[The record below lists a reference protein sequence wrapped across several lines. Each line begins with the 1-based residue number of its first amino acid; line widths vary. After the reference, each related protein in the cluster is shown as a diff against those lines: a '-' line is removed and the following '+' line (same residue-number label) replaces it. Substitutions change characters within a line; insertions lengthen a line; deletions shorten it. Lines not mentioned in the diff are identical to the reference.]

1 MLNSSSELYEVEK
14 IINYKTFRN
23 KKYYL
28 IKWLC
33 YPISESTWEP
43 KSNLKHLNY
52 LIHEFEAGYPY
63 SIDQEMYNIF
73 CEEVKKRTITR
84 KKNKIIKYPTND
96 KKFIS
101 KKKKIE
107 YFSDSDLN
115 DQYYDKLKTHLYIN
129 TLKKQNYDINSL
141 KDDLIVDLSLTNIL
155 NEEIDFNNSSQELN
169 LLKFKDDNDK
179 KEDSLKLL
187 MPKMA

>member
-1 MLNSSSELYEVEK
+1 MNLRQDIL
-14 IINYKTFRN
+14 ILQI
-23 KKYYL
+23 KK
-28 IKWLC
+28 
-33 YPISESTWEP
+33 
-43 KSNLKHLNY
+43 
-52 LIHEFEAGYPY
+52 
-63 SIDQEMYNIF
+63 
-73 CEEVKKRTITR
+73 
-84 KKNKIIKYPTND
+84 ND